1 MSIST
6 SQRASVPLTAAQLGV
21 WFAQQLNPEVPV
33 YNLAQYVEIHGRVD
47 ADVLAAAIRQAR
59 QECGSFDVRF
69 GEDSNGPYQLIS
81 ATVGEGLVFVDVSQ
95 HHSPMAAAE
104 SRMAED
110 QSRAVDIVADPL
122 SADIL
127 FKISGEHFIWYSR
140 FHHILLDW
148 FGFALLRSR
157 VADIYN
163 AQAHGLPSARGALGS
178 FCDLADD
185 DIAYRASAKFL
196 EDRDYWVTRSRGA
209 SSARARNY
217 RMPTWIACSRRHARR
232 GRAGPY

>member
-104 SRMAED
+104 SITFCLTGLVSRCSEAGWRTSTMRRRMACL
-110 QSRAVDIVADPL
+110 QPVA
-122 SADIL
+122 
-127 FKISGEHFIWYSR
+127 
-140 FHHILLDW
+140 
-148 FGFALLRSR
+148 
-157 VADIYN
+157 
-163 AQAHGLPSARGALGS
+163 PSAHFATSRMTILPTGRPRS
-178 FCDLADD
+178 SST
-185 DIAYRASAKFL
+185 IA
-196 EDRDYWVTRSRGA
+196 TTG
-209 SSARARNY
+209 
-217 RMPTWIACSRRHARR
+217 
-232 GRAGPY
+232 